1 MHLWGAVDRTLLP
14 LAHIALGFTVFQ
26 LTFLESWLYAFQEY
40 VGNCQQAG
48 ELWGFFWFVYLFAG
62 SNSYW
67 MRALGWQA
75 ILVCMLASLLALDYY
90 QRFSLDVLE
99 YPKIPLQWLIQ
110 SLCCHF
116 FIFLSNL
123 TCIKIVSFWPC
134 PLCKTFYAFI
144 TSGPG
149 SFLFLGSCCHF
160 FLFAKKLEGVD
171 LASQALSG
179 DFSV

>member
-1 MHLWGAVDRTLLP
+1 MLSKNMWGTVSRQVNSEDFFGLFIYLLE
-14 LAHIALGFTVFQ
+14 AIVT
-26 LTFLESWLYAFQEY
+26 EW
-40 VGNCQQAG
+40 
-48 ELWGFFWFVYLFAG
+48 ELLDVLFC
-62 SNSYW
+62 
-67 MRALGWQA
+67 
-75 ILVCMLASLLALDYY
+75 VLASLLALDYY

-149 SFLFLGSCCHF
+149 SFLFLESCCHF

-171 LASQALSG
+171 LASQALSR
-179 DFSV
+179 DVSV